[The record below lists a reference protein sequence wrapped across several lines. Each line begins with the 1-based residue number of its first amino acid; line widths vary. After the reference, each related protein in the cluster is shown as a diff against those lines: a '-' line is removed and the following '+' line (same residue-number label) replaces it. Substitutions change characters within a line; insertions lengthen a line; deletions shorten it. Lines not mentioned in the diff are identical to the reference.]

1 MRLDKFLKV
10 TCLIKRR
17 SVAQEASKEG
27 FILIDDKVAKPST
40 IVKDND
46 IITMNMWNYLKKIKV
61 IKVPQRNSVSKADLD
76 QYIETLEYKTKDI

>member
-61 IKVPQRNSVSKADLD
+61 IEVPQRNSVSKANLD
-76 QYIETLEYKTKDI
+76 QYIEILEYKTKDI